1 MQVPKEAFTGGT
13 TAALTRGFP
22 HEDGLSIRIRGF
34 IPHKA
39 LVEHEG
45 KRLGEIIERCIRYS
59 GLTATLQRF
68 PQEVLTVVLP
78 KIFLDHALEEHTGQV
93 TAVMSNTLHGVTI
106 KLARV
111 RGEFW
116 RMDKTKINF
125 FGKVISLS
133 DTQARH
139 RIPSAEKMVELNTDK
154 KEFVETSFCT
164 IVLIDV
170 HDTSYLK
177 LKLPERD
184 VLIQDEGLD
193 LIWKTVEQLCCR
205 MISNPAIV
213 NGLPVDHPLRGTSP
227 YPIPCL

>member
-1 MQVPKEAFTGGT
+1 
-13 TAALTRGFP
+13 
-22 HEDGLSIRIRGF
+22 
-34 IPHKA
+34 
-39 LVEHEG
+39 VEHEG

-93 TAVMSNTLHGVTI
+93 TAIMSNTLYGVPI

-139 RIPSAEKMVELNTDK
+139 RIPSAEKTVELNTEK
-154 KEFVETSFCT
+154 KGFVETSFCT

-184 VLIQDEGLD
+184 VLIQHEGLD

-213 NGLPVDHPLRGTSP
+213 NGLPADHPPAGNVPLSDPVSLLRCLQSRWHLLDGHRRWPDQRRWRSP
-227 YPIPCL
+227 GAS